1 MVLSSRKKIFFTRK
15 VQLPKICLDCM
26 ISNRIPY
33 TNTDCELLSAP
44 KTQLYKKVI

>member
-1 MVLSSRKKIFFTRK
+1 MVLSSREKKYFFTRK

-26 ISNRIPY
+26 TSNRIPY

-44 KTQLYKKVI
+44 KKRI